1 MFFKECV
8 HTHCKSVVP
17 QVGGLAGV
25 LLSSLR
31 LGGISECGLMSR
43 SPDVERDLHLLAPGN
58 GYSRARQAPPSCPR
72 SAGLRAGLCSQWQ
85 LDKHR
90 LMN

>member
-1 MFFKECV
+1 MLSYMSSLMFFKECV

-31 LGGISECGLMSR
+31 LGGISEW
-43 SPDVERDLHLLAPGN
+43 PDVT
-58 GYSRARQAPPSCPR
+58 
-72 SAGLRAGLCSQWQ
+72 
-85 LDKHR
+85 
-90 LMN
+90 